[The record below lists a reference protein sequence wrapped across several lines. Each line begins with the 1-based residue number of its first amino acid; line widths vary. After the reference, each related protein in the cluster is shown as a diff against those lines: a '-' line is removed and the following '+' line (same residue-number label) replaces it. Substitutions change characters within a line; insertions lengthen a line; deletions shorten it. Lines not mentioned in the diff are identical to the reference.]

1 MLTVSR
7 LREKNTITKI
17 ITRDDALDRELRRIR
32 LVLAATAQRRRE
44 ADAGDELD
52 HGAPQ
57 HRRVHPDGP
66 GQVLRHG
73 AAEQQREPDQV
84 HIEQHQPQT
93 VHDRGS

>member
-17 ITRDDALDRELRRIR
+17 ITAMTRLDRQLHRIR

-52 HGAPQ
+52 PGSPQ
-57 HRRVHPDGP
+57 HRRVHPDRP
-66 GQVLRHG
+66 GQVLRHR

-84 HIEQHQPQT
+84 HVEQHSTADLP
-93 VHDRGS
+93 